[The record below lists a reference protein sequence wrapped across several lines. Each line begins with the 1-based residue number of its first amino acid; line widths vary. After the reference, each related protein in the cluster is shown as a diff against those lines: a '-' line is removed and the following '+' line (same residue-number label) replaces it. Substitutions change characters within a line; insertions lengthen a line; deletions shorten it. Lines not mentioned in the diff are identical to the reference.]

1 MDDILIIM
9 NYYSIIYKKKI
20 MFLVV
25 KIRFFEILDIVYM
38 IYIYKIF

>member
-1 MDDILIIM
+1 MDNFLIIM
-9 NYYSIIYKKKI
+9 NYYCIIKK

-25 KIRFFEILDIVYM
+25 KIGFLEILDIVYM

>member
-9 NYYSIIYKKKI
+9 NYYSIILKKI

-25 KIRFFEILDIVYM
+25 KIGFFEILDIVYM
-38 IYIYKIF
+38 IFVYKIF

>member
-25 KIRFFEILDIVYM
+25 KIGFFEILDIVYM